1 MRGAALALALATGAS
16 LAACAPVPAA
26 QSVSANQG
34 AAVAYISADELASM
48 VDSGEVVLIDVRTPA
63 EFAAGRLPGALNA
76 PLGTF
81 DPASIPQETG
91 GRETILYCGSSRRSG
106 IAATQ
111 LSEYLDTTVRHLE
124 GGIQA
129 WDAAGLETISDD
141 SSNQGSW

>member
-1 MRGAALALALATGAS
+1 MRGLVLAIALVSGAG

-26 QSVSANQG
+26 ESAATEPG
-34 AAVAYISADELASM
+34 AAVVTLTADELATM

-63 EFAAGRLPGALNA
+63 EFAESRIPGALNA

-81 DPASIPQETG
+81 DPASIPQEVG

-106 IAATQ
+106 IAATA
-111 LSEYLDTTVRHLE
+111 LSEYLGTTVRHLE

-129 WDAAGLETISDD
+129 WTAAGQETISDGN
-141 SSNQGSW
+141 SE